1 MPAVHIN
8 GHLRSCGATTVVSG
22 QSDVYVAGE
31 LVSVDGDPNSHG
43 GGALSAGSNGVFI
56 NGKAVV
62 NHSPDGAAAD
72 ALCIPLGGA
81 HCAPETAQGEST
93 VIVGDAA
100 DAVAIAIGATNF
112 SRPEAEAVDI
122 LAGREA
128 EKAAGVDPDTTESTE
143 YGDGGIGTVPGG
155 SANRYNN
162 TSPVNGV
169 SGAQP
174 SQVVNEQNPSPQPS
188 NADGQYIKWLSHV
201 DSRVKPQVVTGLE
214 GISQAVG
221 YQLQVT
227 SAYRSPEYNRS
238 VGGAKNSQHVQGNAV
253 DIVQTGLSNAQ
264 RQAFIQA
271 AIDNGFTAI
280 GVYNTFTHIDIRGAK
295 IAWGSNG
302 SRTTLPNYP
311 WALETLRANGYPY

>member
-22 QSDVYVAGE
+22 QSDVYVAGQ
-31 LVSVDGDPNSHG
+31 LVAVDGDKNSHDE
-43 GGALSAGSNGVFI
+43 GALSAGSNGVFI

-62 NHSPDGAAAD
+62 NNTPDAGGPD
-72 ALCIPLGGA
+72 LLG
-81 HCAPETAQGEST
+81 HPTTDTAQGEST

-100 DAVAIAIGATNF
+100 DAVAIAIGASNF
-112 SRPEAEAVDI
+112 SRPESEALDI

-128 EKAAGVDPDTTESTE
+128 ERAAGVDPDTTESTE
-143 YGDGGIGTVPGG
+143 YGDGGIATVSGG

-238 VGGAKNSQHVQGNAV
+238 VGGARNSQHVQGNAV

-280 GVYNTFTHIDIRGAK
+280 GVYNTFTHVDIRGARV
-295 IAWGSNG
+295 AWGSNG

>member
-1 MPAVHIN
+1 MPAIHIN
-8 GHLRSCGATTVVSG
+8 GHTRSCGATTVVSG
-22 QSDVYVAGE
+22 QSDVYVVGE

-43 GGALSAGSNGVFI
+43 DGALSAGSNGVFI
-56 NGKAVV
+56 NGRAVV

-122 LAGREA
+122 LEGRAVE
-128 EKAAGVDPDTTESTE
+128 EAAGVDPDQNEATE
-143 YGDGGIGTVPGG
+143 YGDGGIATQSGG
-155 SANRYNN
+155 DANRYSN
-162 TSPVNGV
+162 TSPVNNV
-169 SGAQP
+169 SGPQDA
-174 SQVVNEQNPSPQPS
+174 QVVNEQTPSPQPS
-188 NADGQYIKWLSHV
+188 NENGQYIQWLSHV
-201 DSRVKPQVVTGLE
+201 DTRVKPQVVANLE
-214 GISQAVG
+214 GVSQQVG
-221 YQLQVT
+221 YQLQIT
-227 SAYRSPEYNRS
+227 SGYRSPAYNES
-238 VGGAKNSQHVQGNAV
+238 VGGAKSSQHMQGNAV
-253 DIVQTGLSNAQ
+253 DVVQTGLSNAQ
-264 RQAFIQA
+264 RQEFIQA

-295 IAWGSNG
+295 VAWGSNG